1 MEGGDQVNVAIV
13 LMKYNPFGGYERQ
26 AAILARAL
34 AKRGDRVTIVA
45 GSFEG
50 APEEG
55 MEVIKAPV
63 IRLSSWLKV
72 LSFALS
78 SRSVISRR
86 PGGFDIVIAFDRTL
100 VADIYRAGNACHRE
114 WLAFRSA
121 HFGLRDRLSI
131 LINPLHAVVNGLEK
145 RLLRNLRERGGR
157 IVVLSDRGRD
167 EICRHHG
174 LERDLFTVIPP
185 AVDLDRIGFSA
196 AEAGKGPARK
206 ALGIPNQIPVI
217 LHVGSGFRIKGLES
231 TIKAL
236 AALKRDGR
244 EALLIA
250 AGKDRSG
257 TKRLGSLARS
267 LGVSGNIVFPG
278 GVKEV
283 GALYDASDVFVLP
296 SLFET
301 FGTAAIEALAAGL
314 PVVIG
319 RGAGAASFIEKERA
333 GKVIQTPADPDE
345 LAGLIQE
352 ALSTDCTLRRIGG
365 LARERAR
372 RREAALKCSAQE
384 VTAVFASLMDE
395 IALSRRTLNEA
406 SLQAGLA

>member
-1 MEGGDQVNVAIV
+1 MNVAIV

-34 AKRGDRVTIVA
+34 AKRGDRVTIIA

-55 MEVIKAPV
+55 MEVIRAPV

-114 WLAFRSA
+114 WLAFRKNN
-121 HFGLRDRLSI
+121 FGLRDRLSV
-131 LINPLHAVVNGLEK
+131 LMNPLHAVVSGLEK
-145 RLLRNLRERGGR
+145 RLLRGLVERGGR

-174 LERDLFTVIPP
+174 LERDLFTVVPP
-185 AVDLDRIGFSA
+185 AVDLDRIGFSPTD
-196 AEAGKGPARK
+196 ERKGPARK
-206 ALGIPNQIPVI
+206 ALGIPGQIPVI
-217 LHVGSGFRIKGLES
+217 LHVGSGFRIKGLEA
-231 TIKAL
+231 TIRAL
-236 AALKRDGR
+236 AALKSDGR
-244 EALLIA
+244 EALLLA

-267 LGVSGNIVFPG
+267 LGVSGNVYFPG
-278 GVKEV
+278 GVKDV

-301 FGTAAIEALAAGL
+301 FGAAAIEALAAGL
-314 PVVIG
+314 PVIIG
-319 RGAGAASFIEKERA
+319 KGAGAAFFIQKERA

-352 ALSTDCTLRRIGG
+352 ALSTDRMLRRIGG

-372 RREAALKCSAQE
+372 RREAAQKCSAEE
-384 VTAVFASLMDE
+384 VTAVFASLVDE
-395 IALSRRTLNEA
+395 IALSKRALNEA